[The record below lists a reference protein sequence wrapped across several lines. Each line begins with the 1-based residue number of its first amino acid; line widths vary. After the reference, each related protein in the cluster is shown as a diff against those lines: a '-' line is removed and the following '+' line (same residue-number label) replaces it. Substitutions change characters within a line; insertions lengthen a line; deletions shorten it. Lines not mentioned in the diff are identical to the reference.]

1 MRTCPTSCSMTAPPV
16 PPSVLKLLRLSQ
28 KIDGP
33 PDQVTPMNQTET
45 SSPATSRWSALM
57 RLIVA
62 GGLLAILGGY
72 AAYVQVPE
80 GHAAVVTRF
89 GRPIRELQEPGP
101 YWKWPWPIEQARLID
116 TRTRVFNTPYTAT
129 LTRDRRNVVLLS
141 YVAWKVESPL
151 LFLQSVGDADAA
163 AAKLDGMITA
173 AKNTRLGGYD
183 LSALVSTVPQE
194 IKVAEIEA
202 GITQDVRADALE
214 KFGISVEQ
222 VGIKRIAY
230 ESDNVTA
237 VLAQMRAER
246 EAEAKRLRAMG
257 DREAKAIRDE
267 ALVQSEEILREGRLE
282 AGRIRGHAESEAA
295 EIYAQAQRTDPEFYR
310 FWRSLE
316 ALKRTLGQNA
326 TVILRT
332 DQGIFDLLTTPPE
345 PAASRPATSPE
356 SVPAAARTGAETP

>member
-1 MRTCPTSCSMTAPPV
+1 MH
-16 PPSVLKLLRLSQ
+16 PSA
-28 KIDGP
+28 
-33 PDQVTPMNQTET
+33 
-45 SSPATSRWSALM
+45 SSSRSTSRWSALL
-57 RLIVA
+57 RVLLA

-89 GRPIRELQEPGP
+89 GRPTRELNQPGP

-151 LFLQSVGDADAA
+151 TFLQSVGDADAA

-183 LSALVSTVPQE
+183 LSALVSTQPEE

-202 GITQDVRADALE
+202 AITSDVRADALE
-214 KFGISVEQ
+214 KFGIAVEQ

-230 ESDNVTA
+230 EDDNVTA

-257 DREAKAIRDE
+257 DKEAKAIRDE
-267 ALVQSEEILREGRLE
+267 ALVQSEEILRDGRLE
-282 AGRIRGHAESEAA
+282 AGRIRGEAESEAA

-310 FWRSLE
+310 YWRSLE

-326 TVILRT
+326 TIVLRT
-332 DQGIFDLLTTPPE
+332 DQGIFDLLATPPE
-345 PAASRPATSPE
+345 PTAEQPATSPE
-356 SVPAAARTGAETP
+356 SVPMAAQTGTATP